1 MRFGLP
7 VRVKNLVAC
16 AALGLPLTALGQ
28 SMPEAVQIAL
38 SQYPSIL
45 AAQSRVE
52 AADYEITRARS
63 GHFPQVGWQGTNSV
77 YSDVTPR
84 PFSPD
89 DTWIQS
95 PAVSMNVW
103 SGWRVQSEVERAQ
116 AIHDTRQQQQ
126 RITRDEVAF
135 LVIEAYLNWM
145 RLRDLVKLAEQNLA
159 AHERLTRDVNKIAA
173 VDEGRRIDVDQA
185 LVRTENA
192 RLSLEQRRSE
202 YEIFAQRL
210 RRMLLGRLPQFPA
223 GYEKIKGSLPKST
236 DQALVMLNDKH
247 PVIAQQQAQI
257 DAAEAAVR
265 SAKSGFSPT
274 VDVSYQRQ
282 TLQGS
287 GQGDYITQLNV
298 QVPIFDG
305 GSAYGA
311 TRSAYA
317 ELDAAKQGL
326 TEAKVTLRENLL
338 TGWSEYL
345 SAKQR
350 AVLGQKQVVNAIKL
364 VDGYDKQ
371 FRVGRRSLLD
381 LLTIQ
386 DNLYSYQTNA
396 TNASYEERIAQAKIL
411 AILNRLAISYQAGGT
426 LDAANEQPSNAAVHA
441 AHYPSSHSGS
451 SDPATTYGTQPA
463 PGSSASPGNAPTAPV
478 QTQFGGLANVATE
491 PPQPAA
497 IGF

>member
-1 MRFGLP
+1 MRLKHVALVSALVLP
-7 VRVKNLVAC
+7 SAVLS
-16 AALGLPLTALGQ
+16 Q
-28 SMPEAVQIAL
+28 SLSEAVQIAL

-77 YSDVTPR
+77 YSDVSATPFG
-84 PFSPD
+84 PN

-95 PAVSMNVW
+95 PTVNMNVW

-135 LVIEAYLNWM
+135 LVVEAYLNWM
-145 RLRDLVKLAEQNLA
+145 RLRELVKLAEENLA

-173 VDEGRRIDVDQA
+173 VDQGRRIDVDQA

-192 RLSLEQRRSE
+192 RLSLEQRRAE

-210 RRMLLGRLPQFPA
+210 RRMLLGRLPQFPE
-223 GYEKIKGSLPKST
+223 GYEQIKGRLPANT
-236 DQALVMLNDKH
+236 EQAIAMLTAAH

-265 SAKSGFSPT
+265 SAKSGFSPK
-274 VDVSYQRQ
+274 VDLSYQRQ

-326 TEAKVTLRENLL
+326 TEAQVTLKENLL

-350 AVLGQKQVVNAIKL
+350 AVLGKKQVVNAIKL

-396 TNASYEERIAQAKIL
+396 TNASYEERIAKAKIL
-411 AILNRLAISYQAGGT
+411 AILNSLAMAYQSPHDSQSGAVPSGATAAQPLAVSTPAHSANPAVKSNNVTTGFGT
-426 LDAANEQPSNAAVHA
+426 
-441 AHYPSSHSGS
+441 
-451 SDPATTYGTQPA
+451 TTNVSTEYGH
-463 PGSSASPGNAPTAPV
+463 
-478 QTQFGGLANVATE
+478 
-491 PPQPAA
+491 
-497 IGF
+497 

>member
-1 MRFGLP
+1 MRLKYVALLGA
-7 VRVKNLVAC
+7 LVMPSAV
-16 AALGLPLTALGQ
+16 LSQ
-28 SMPEAVQIAL
+28 SLPEAVQIAL

-45 AAQSRVE
+45 AAQSRVQ

-63 GHFPQVGWQGTNSV
+63 GHYPQVGWQGTNSV
-77 YSDVTPR
+77 YSDVSPS
-84 PFSPD
+84 PFGPN

-95 PAVSMNVW
+95 PTVNMNVW

-135 LVIEAYLNWM
+135 LVVEAYLNWM
-145 RLRDLVKLAEQNLA
+145 RLRDLVKLAEDNLA

-173 VDEGRRIDVDQA
+173 VDQGRRIDVDQA

-192 RLSLEQRRSE
+192 RLSLEQRRAE

-223 GYEKIKGSLPKST
+223 GYEQIKGRLPSNT
-236 DQALVMLNDKH
+236 EQALAMLTSNH

-265 SAKSGFSPT
+265 SAKSGFSPR
-274 VDVSYQRQ
+274 VDLSYQRQ
-282 TLQGS
+282 TTQGS

-326 TEAKVTLRENLL
+326 TEAKVTLKENLL

-350 AVLGQKQVVNAIKL
+350 AILGKKQVVNAVKL
-364 VDGYDKQ
+364 VQGYDKQ

-396 TNASYEERIAQAKIL
+396 TNAAYEERIAKAKIL
-411 AILNRLAISYQAGGT
+411 AILNRLALAYQNPHQ
-426 LDAANEQPSNAAVHA
+426 DQQAAMPQPKSAAA
-441 AHYPSSHSGS
+441 ATNQ
-451 SDPATTYGTQPA
+451 APA
-463 PGSSASPGNAPTAPV
+463 PKSASMAATSSKAPTAV
-478 QTQFGGLANVATE
+478 TTGFGTTTNISTE
-491 PPQPAA
+491 F
-497 IGF
+497 GR

>member
-1 MRFGLP
+1 MRLKYVALLGA
-7 VRVKNLVAC
+7 LVMPSAV
-16 AALGLPLTALGQ
+16 LGQ
-28 SMPEAVQIAL
+28 SLPEAVQIAL

-77 YSDVTPR
+77 YSDVTAS
-84 PFSPD
+84 PFGPN

-95 PAVSMNVW
+95 PTVNMNVW
-103 SGWRVQSEVERAQ
+103 SGWRIQSEVERAQ
-116 AIHDTRQQQQ
+116 AVHNTRQQQQ
-126 RITRDEVAF
+126 KITRDEVAF
-135 LVIEAYLNWM
+135 LVVEAYLNWM
-145 RLRDLVKLAEQNLA
+145 RLRDLVKLAEENLA
-159 AHERLTRDVNKIAA
+159 AHERLTRDVSKIAA

-192 RLSLEQRRSE
+192 RLSLEQRRAE

-223 GYEKIKGSLPKST
+223 EYEKIRGKLPASTEAALSLLS
-236 DQALVMLNDKH
+236 DQH

-265 SAKSGFSPT
+265 SAKSGFSPR
-274 VDVSYQRQ
+274 VDLSYQRQ

-287 GQGDYITQLNV
+287 GQGDYIAQLNV

-311 TRSAYA
+311 TRSAYS

-338 TGWSEYL
+338 SGWSEYL
-345 SAKQR
+345 SARQR
-350 AVLGQKQVVNAIKL
+350 AVLGKKQVVNAIKL

-411 AILNRLAISYQAGGT
+411 AILNRLALAYQAPHGASHG
-426 LDAANEQPSNAAVHA
+426 DQASNSSPGASAERSTTRSTGVDPTDDSGVVTNGFGAV
-441 AHYPSSHSGS
+441 
-451 SDPATTYGTQPA
+451 TNVRTQP
-463 PGSSASPGNAPTAPV
+463 V
-478 QTQFGGLANVATE
+478 Q
-491 PPQPAA
+491 
-497 IGF
+497 

>member
-1 MRFGLP
+1 MRLKH
-7 VRVKNLVAC
+7 VALVG
-16 AALGLPLTALGQ
+16 ALVMPSVVLSQ
-28 SMPEAVQIAL
+28 SLPEAVQIAL

-77 YSDVTPR
+77 YSDVSPS
-84 PFSPD
+84 PFGPN

-95 PAVSMNVW
+95 PTVNMNVW

-116 AIHDTRQQQQ
+116 AVHDTRQQQQ

-135 LVIEAYLNWM
+135 LVVEAYLNWM
-145 RLRDLVKLAEQNLA
+145 RLRDLVKLAEENLA

-173 VDEGRRIDVDQA
+173 VDQGRRIDVDQA

-192 RLSLEQRRSE
+192 RLSLEQRRAE

-210 RRMLLGRLPQFPA
+210 RRMLLGRLPQFPE
-223 GYEKIKGSLPKST
+223 GYEQIKGRLPANT
-236 DQALVMLNDKH
+236 EQAIAMLSDTH

-257 DAAEAAVR
+257 DAAQAAVR
-265 SAKSGFSPT
+265 SAKSGFSPR
-274 VDVSYQRQ
+274 VDLSYQRQ
-282 TLQGS
+282 TTQGS
-287 GQGDYITQLNV
+287 GQGDYIAQLNV

-326 TEAKVTLRENLL
+326 TEAKVTLKENLL

-350 AVLGQKQVVNAIKL
+350 AVLGKKQVVNAVKL

-396 TNASYEERIAQAKIL
+396 TNASYEERIAKAKIL
-411 AILNRLAISYQAGGT
+411 AILNHLASAYQSPHDQKAAMPNQQAVSAPSGQAGT
-426 LDAANEQPSNAAVHA
+426 APPA
-441 AHYPSSHSGS
+441 PSSNSVTTGFGS
-451 SDPATTYGTQPA
+451 TTNISTE
-463 PGSSASPGNAPTAPV
+463 
-478 QTQFGGLANVATE
+478 FG
-491 PPQPAA
+491 Q
-497 IGF
+497 

>member
-1 MRFGLP
+1 MRLKHVALLGA
-7 VRVKNLVAC
+7 LVMPSVV
-16 AALGLPLTALGQ
+16 LSQ
-28 SMPEAVQIAL
+28 SLPEAVQIAL

-77 YSDVTPR
+77 YSDVSPTPFG
-84 PFSPD
+84 PN

-95 PAVSMNVW
+95 PTVNMNVW

-135 LVIEAYLNWM
+135 LVVEAYLNWM
-145 RLRDLVKLAEQNLA
+145 RLRDLVKLAEDNLA

-173 VDEGRRIDVDQA
+173 VDQGRRIDVDQA

-192 RLSLEQRRSE
+192 RLSLEQRRAE

-223 GYEKIKGSLPKST
+223 GYEQIKGRLPTTT
-236 DQALVMLNDKH
+236 DQALALLAPTH

-265 SAKSGFSPT
+265 SAKSGFSPR
-274 VDVSYQRQ
+274 VDLSYQRQ
-282 TLQGS
+282 TTQGS

-326 TEAKVTLRENLL
+326 TEVKVTLRENLL

-350 AVLGQKQVVNAIKL
+350 AVLGKKQVVNAIKL
-364 VDGYDKQ
+364 VEGYDKQ

-396 TNASYEERIAQAKIL
+396 TNASYEERIAKAKIL
-411 AILNRLAISYQAGGT
+411 AILNRLALAYQSPH
-426 LDAANEQPSNAAVHA
+426 DQQAAMPAQPASAAPARQPASARPAAPTPVRSAEPSASSNTVTT
-441 AHYPSSHSGS
+441 GFG
-451 SDPATTYGTQPA
+451 ATTNI
-463 PGSSASPGNAPTAPV
+463 S
-478 QTQFGGLANVATE
+478 TE
-491 PPQPAA
+491 LGQ
-497 IGF
+497 